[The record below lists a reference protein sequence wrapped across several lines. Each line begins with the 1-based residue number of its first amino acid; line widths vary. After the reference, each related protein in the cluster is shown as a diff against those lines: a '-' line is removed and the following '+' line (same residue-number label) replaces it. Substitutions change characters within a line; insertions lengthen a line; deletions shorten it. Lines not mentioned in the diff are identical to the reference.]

1 MKTILKTFNDD
12 LEMKY
17 DEKFMSETNK
27 DIMQR
32 ITSRLIEAMHPRYN
46 PTYKQINK
54 WLAALHKHRRV
65 RFLYKQRDTLDKN
78 NWQLHK
84 NNRMNEI
91 N

>member
-17 DEKFMSETNK
+17 DEKFTSETNK
-27 DIMQR
+27 DIMRR
-32 ITSRLIEAMHPRYN
+32 ITSRLIEAMRPRYN
-46 PTYKQINK
+46 PTYKQVNK

-65 RFLYKQRDTLDKN
+65 RFLYKQRGTLDKDN
-78 NWQLHK
+78 RRLHK
-84 NNRMNEI
+84 NNRTNEV